1 MQQRFSIL
9 AFFLCCTM
17 IIGTALWYPKWEQPQ
32 TEATL
37 SWDVAGYYLYLPA
50 AIIYKDL
57 KKLSFKD
64 DITNKYHPSSEFY
77 QAYLQENGNYVMKY
91 PIGLAILYL
100 PFFLLAHLFA
110 IGTAYPTD
118 GFSLPYQFGISW
130 GSICIAAIG
139 LWMMRKILL
148 LYFSELIVGLTL
160 ILVVFATNYL
170 NYTAIDGSMSHN
182 WVFTLVAYL
191 IWQTIHWYK
200 SPSFGRSTAIAACI
214 GLAALS
220 RPTDILICLIPLF
233 WGLSSISTF
242 QERLIFWKKHIL
254 QLLLIVAVVAAI
266 GSIQLVYWKY
276 ASGNWLVY
284 SYQDQGFSWLWPHI
298 KDVLFSYRK
307 GWLVYTPIMVL
318 SLIGF
323 IPLYKRYR
331 FLFWGVAIYFGLHF
345 YLTAAWDIWWYGGSF
360 GQRALIQA
368 YPVLLFPIAAL
379 LTMLLTPFANQP
391 KQIKKSNLS
400 LSVKRIG
407 LFLFATTCIWL
418 NCMQTYQAHG
428 HGFEVDAMTKAYYWR
443 IFGKAKPTDLDK
455 KLLDTKEDYQ
465 GERKNINSIYTNN
478 FEQYVDTVAYTKEYA
493 HSGNQA
499 LLISTNNKYTPTI
512 NIPLAPQKDKWL
524 RVSAQFY
531 TPQKEWDIWRMTQL
545 IVQFK
550 KQDQVIKSR
559 MIRVQRQMGERAW
572 QSNWT
577 DMKIPNENFDTLS
590 IVFWNAGSTK
600 TLFIDD
606 LTAEVYEA
614 K

>member
-1 MQQRFSIL
+1 
-9 AFFLCCTM
+9 M

-37 SWDVAGYYLYLPA
+37 SWDVMGYYLYLPA

-64 DITNKYHPSSEFY
+64 NIVKKYRPSGEFY
-77 QAYLQENGNYVMKY
+77 QAYLQDNGNYVMKY
-91 PIGLAILYL
+91 PIGLAILYS

-110 IGTAYPTD
+110 LFSTYPAD
-118 GFSLPYQFGISW
+118 GFSLPYQIGISW

-139 LWMMRKILL
+139 LWIMRKILL
-148 LYFSELIVGLTL
+148 LYFSELIVGITL
-160 ILVVFATNYL
+160 VLLVFATNYL
-170 NYTAIDGSMSHN
+170 NYTAVDGSMSHN
-182 WVFTLVAYL
+182 WVFTLVAIL
-191 IWQTIHWYK
+191 IWQTIHWYQR
-200 SPSFGRSTAIAACI
+200 PNLGRSIAIAACI

-233 WGLSSISTF
+233 WGLKSINAFS
-242 QERLIFWKKHIL
+242 ERLHFWKKHFI
-254 QLLLIVAVVAAI
+254 QLLLVVVVVAAI
-266 GSIQLVYWKY
+266 GSIQLFYWKY

-284 SYQDQGFSWLWPHI
+284 SYQDQGFSWLWPHV
-298 KDVLFSYRK
+298 KDVLISYRK
-307 GWLVYTPIMVL
+307 GWLVYSPIMIL

-323 IPLYKRYR
+323 IPLYRYYR
-331 FLFWGVAIYFGLHF
+331 FLFLGVAVYFGLHF

-379 LTMLLTPFANQP
+379 LTSFISSTNQQQQSEKSCLSP
-391 KQIKKSNLS
+391 TIKKISLS
-400 LSVKRIG
+400 LFGI
-407 LFLFATTCIWL
+407 ACIWL

-443 IFGKAKPTDLDK
+443 IFGKANPTELDK
-455 KLLDTKEDYQ
+455 KLLDTREDYQ
-465 GERKNINSIYTNN
+465 GKRRNINSIYSND
-478 FEQYVDTVAYTKEYA
+478 FEQYTAATAHSNEQA
-493 HSGNQA
+493 HSGSQS
-499 LLISTNNKYTPTI
+499 LLVSANNEFTPAI
-512 NIPLAPQKDKWL
+512 NMPLTPQKGKWV
-524 RVSAQFY
+524 RVHAQFY

-550 KQDQVIKSR
+550 NKDQVIKKR
-559 MIRVQRQMGERAW
+559 MIRVQRQIGEHAW

-577 DMKIPNENFDTLS
+577 DMKIPRENFDTLS
-590 IVFWNAGSTK
+590 IVFWNAGSDR

-606 LTAEVYEA
+606 LQVEIYEA
-614 K
+614 E

>member
-1 MQQRFSIL
+1 MHQRFSII
-9 AFFLCCTM
+9 AFFLCCAM
-17 IIGTALWYPKWEQPQ
+17 IIGTASWYPKWEQPQ

-37 SWDVAGYYLYLPA
+37 SWDVMGYYLYLPA
-50 AIIYKDL
+50 AIIYQDL

-64 DITNKYHPSSEFY
+64 DIIEKYRPSGEFY

-100 PFFLLAHLFA
+100 PFFLIAHLFA
-110 IGTAYPTD
+110 IASTYPVD
-118 GFSLPYQFGISW
+118 GFSLPYQIGISW
-130 GSICIAAIG
+130 GSICIAALG

-148 LYFSELIVGLTL
+148 LYFSELIVGITL

-182 WVFTLVAYL
+182 WVFTLLACL
-191 IWQTIHWYK
+191 IWQTIKCYQH
-200 SPSFGRSTAIAACI
+200 PSFGRSAVIAACI

-220 RPTDILICLIPLF
+220 RPTDILICLVPLF
-233 WGLSSISTF
+233 WGLSSIEAF
-242 QERLIFWKKHIL
+242 KKRLLFWKKHII
-254 QLLLIVAVVAAI
+254 QLLFIVAVVAAI
-266 GSIQLVYWKY
+266 GSIQLLYWKY

-298 KDVLFSYRK
+298 KDVLISYRK

-323 IPLYKRYR
+323 VPLYKHYR

-379 LTMLLTPFANQP
+379 LSTFSEKKTQKEKVYLSPTM
-391 KQIKKSNLS
+391 KKVGLS
-400 LSVKRIG
+400 L
-407 LFLFATTCIWL
+407 FAVFCIWL

-443 IFGKAKPTDLDK
+443 IFGKANPTDLDK

-465 GERKNINSIYTNN
+465 GQRSNIVPIYTNN
-478 FEQYVDTVAYTKEYA
+478 FEEYRDTIAYSKEQA
-493 HSGNQA
+493 HSGNQS
-499 LLISTNNKYTPTI
+499 LLINVSNEFTPAI
-512 NIPLAPQKDKWL
+512 NIPLAPQKNKWL
-524 RVSAQFY
+524 RVQAQFY

-550 KQDQVIKSR
+550 NQDQVLKKR
-559 MIRVQRQMGERAW
+559 MIRVQRQIGERTW
-572 QSNWT
+572 QPNWT
-577 DMKIPNENFDTLS
+577 DMKIPSKNFDTLS

-600 TLFIDD
+600 TLYIDD
-606 LTAEVYEA
+606 LIIETYEPE
-614 K
+614 